1 MKMRKKIIVTLT
13 ALMVCTTVFG
23 CSSTTSDIVE
33 TEEQTDAQLIE
44 FREGSG
50 SYSVRYIPLTLE
62 YGEGEI
68 VLEQFGAVNTEIDY
82 ANCVAAAFVFDLS
95 TLSDKERHYL
105 IEQGGLLNDMTTSVV
120 VNGATADDELIH
132 LSLLNSSYDDGKYYV
147 LYRSNQS
154 DYERDSLA
162 GRRITA
168 FVYLRQNEDDEYK
181 SYLYSTEVV
190 KPNSESESEISEP
203 ETM

>member
-1 MKMRKKIIVTLT
+1 MKMRKKIIVALT
-13 ALMVCTTVFG
+13 ALMVCTSVFG

-33 TEEQTDAQLIE
+33 TEEQTDAQLSE
-44 FREGSG
+44 FREG

-68 VLEQFGAVNTEIDY
+68 VLEKFAAVNTEIDY
-82 ANCVAAAFVFDLS
+82 ANSVAAAFVFDLS

-105 IEQGGLLNDMTTSVV
+105 IEQGGLLNDMTTAVLVS
-120 VNGATADDELIH
+120 GATDDDESIH

-147 LYRSNQS
+147 LYGSNRS

-162 GRRITA
+162 GRRVTA
-168 FVYLRQNEDDEYK
+168 FVDLRQNEDDKYK

-190 KPNSESESEISEP
+190 EHNSESESEILESG
-203 ETM
+203 TM